1 MLRED
6 IYMRT
11 VRWIIIFL
19 LIVFFATSGSAGE
32 YNWNRA
38 GIRAGF
44 TDQSSTKYFSK
55 YQAYA
60 AFGLPWKWRSHQG
73 WTLGTFIEINAGIVI
88 SEGNAFVGSIG
99 PGLYLMT
106 PGQGVAIVAG
116 VYPTYLGQ
124 SKFGTEDFGETF
136 QFVSEIGVNLDFCRN
151 WTVGYR
157 FQHMSNAGIAS
168 ENPGLNMH
176 MIELGYHF

>member
-1 MLRED
+1 MYLK
-6 IYMRT
+6 T
-11 VRWIIIFL
+11 ARWSIIVL
-19 LIVFFATSGSAGE
+19 LIVFSATSGNAGE
-32 YNWNRA
+32 NNWNTA

-44 TDQSSTKYFSK
+44 TDRSSEKYFSK
-55 YQAYA
+55 YE
-60 AFGLPWKWRSHQG
+60 AFVTFSLPWKWRNQQI
-73 WTLGTFIEINAGIVI
+73 WILGTFVEINAGLVI
-88 SEGNAFVGSIG
+88 SEGNAFLGSVG
-99 PGLYLMT
+99 PGIYLMT
-106 PGQGVAIVAG
+106 PGKGVAIVAG
-116 VYPTYLGQ
+116 VFPTYLGQ